1 MTGREDRAW
10 RSTRRSWRVG
20 LWETRRKS
28 PRESRRP
35 PLRILLLH
43 GSEAGFETTDKP
55 DRHHPF
61 DKTSDPDCV
70 ARALDG
76 QIVVPTAIGS
86 HGRPSSASCRRLD
99 HSIRDLTASISKR
112 RERRPKRSNL
122 LKLAFS
128 SWIEPLLNDP
138 ELPGL
143 GYNQA
148 GDRQIAPSILNL
160 QAI

>member
-1 MTGREDRAW
+1 MIGRGGRAW
-10 RSTRRSWRVG
+10 RSTGRSRREGSRKMK
-20 LWETRRKS
+20 RKS
-28 PRESRRP
+28 LREQRRP

-43 GSEAGFETTDKP
+43 GSETGFETTDKR

-76 QIVVPTAIGS
+76 QIVAPTAIGS

-99 HSIRDLTASISKR
+99 HSIRDLMASISKR
-112 RERRPKRSNL
+112 REGHPKRSNL

-128 SWIEPLLNDP
+128 SWIEPLPKDP
-138 ELPGL
+138 ELPGF

-148 GDRQIAPSILNL
+148 GDRQTAPSILDP